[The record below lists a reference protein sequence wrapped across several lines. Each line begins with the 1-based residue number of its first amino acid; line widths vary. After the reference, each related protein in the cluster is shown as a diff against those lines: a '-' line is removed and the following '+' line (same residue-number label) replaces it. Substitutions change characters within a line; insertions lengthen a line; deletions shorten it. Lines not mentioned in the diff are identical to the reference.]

1 MKLTVSKVK
10 QEIAKEGVLPFSLF
24 FATSTTTPYAY
35 LKAKFFPSRLRSS
48 QQSHPEQSPVAAL
61 LLHWIFSVILIGA
74 TSGNIPSVAYVILV
88 SLYSYAIVVIVGFF
102 VATGLLYLRLIHPDR
117 TFWKRNAGF
126 NFLGPTAPIIYS
138 LACAFLIVAAFLP
151 PSVSSPVHKSAT
163 EPEWYI
169 VPTVGLAVLLL
180 GYVYYLVFAYV
191 IPKIRKQV
199 LEVER
204 EAVIVKEQGEWV
216 QAIELVYAKWMARH
230 GPVAAD
236 GDGTETD
243 GARGEMTLY
252 S

>member
-1 MKLTVSKVK
+1 M
-10 QEIAKEGVLPFSLF
+10 
-24 FATSTTTPYAY
+24 
-35 LKAKFFPSRLRSS
+35 
-48 QQSHPEQSPVAAL
+48 AAL

-74 TSGNIPSVAYVILV
+74 TSGNVPSVAYAILV

-117 TFWKRNAGF
+117 TFWKKNAGF

-138 LACAFLIVAAFLP
+138 LTCAFLIIAAFLP
-151 PSVSSPVHKSAT
+151 PSASSPFHKSAT

-169 VPTVGLAVLLL
+169 VPTVGLCVLLL

-204 EAVIVKEQGEWV
+204 EAVIVKEKGEWV
-216 QAIELVYAKWMARH
+216 QAIELVYADWVARH
-230 GPVAAD
+230 GPVAVD
-236 GDGTETD
+236 GDGD
-243 GARGEMTLY
+243 GIGTGNVHSEVQRLTVHAEK
-252 S
+252 